1 MAKNCVFQTAVDT
14 RKWCRAA
21 VIRAVRTMAQTAVAL
36 IPAAVSIS
44 QVDWKLVL
52 ETAVLSGIVS
62 VLTSIA
68 GIPEVECAEKTQD
81 EDKTED
87 KI

>member
-1 MAKNCVFQTAVDT
+1 MAKNCVFLMAVDT
-14 RKWCRAA
+14 KKWCRAA

-62 VLTSIA
+62 ILTSIA
-68 GIPEVECAEKTQD
+68 GIPEVKCEETAETQN
-81 EDKTED
+81 EEEKP
-87 KI
+87 